1 MKRECSYSETFPL
14 LLIIKFSA
22 LIFFSSIFYSFILL
36 LCSASLPSSHS
47 LFFIMYFFV
56 RRNEEVRGGEV
67 WTYYISLRRFAPS
80 VDGLLAALAL
90 EGWLAPT
97 SSWLNP
103 CFIKDLDLKIVI
115 IYVKAVTWLKQ
126 KLLG

>member
-56 RRNEEVRGGEV
+56 RRNEEVRGGRCGLIISPSGASRLRS
-67 WTYYISLRRFAPS
+67 TACSLRSLYMANARRFFWAKTFQ
-80 VDGLLAALAL
+80 DLKI
-90 EGWLAPT
+90 EGPG
-97 SSWLNP
+97 LNP
-103 CFIKDLDLKIVI
+103 CF
-115 IYVKAVTWLKQ
+115 A
-126 KLLG
+126 LLLA

>member
-36 LCSASLPSSHS
+36 LCYASLPSSHS

-56 RRNEEVRGGEV
+56 RRNEEVRGG
-67 WTYYISLRRFAPS
+67 WRCGLIISPSGASRLRSTACSLRSLYMANARRFFWAKTFQ
-80 VDGLLAALAL
+80 DLKI
-90 EGWLAPT
+90 EGPG
-97 SSWLNP
+97 LNP
-103 CFIKDLDLKIVI
+103 CF
-115 IYVKAVTWLKQ
+115 A
-126 KLLG
+126 LLLA

>member
-1 MKRECSYSETFPL
+1 MKRECFRLGAFPL

-56 RRNEEVRGGEV
+56 RRNEEVRGGCGLIISPSGASRLRS
-67 WTYYISLRRFAPS
+67 TACSLRSLYMANARRFFWAKTFQ
-80 VDGLLAALAL
+80 DLKI
-90 EGWLAPT
+90 EGPG
-97 SSWLNP
+97 LNP
-103 CFIKDLDLKIVI
+103 CF
-115 IYVKAVTWLKQ
+115 A
-126 KLLG
+126 LLLA

>member
-56 RRNEEVRGGEV
+56 RRTEEVRGGGRCGLIISPSGASRLRS
-67 WTYYISLRRFAPS
+67 TACSLRSLYMANARRFFWAKTFQ
-80 VDGLLAALAL
+80 DLKI
-90 EGWLAPT
+90 EGPG
-97 SSWLNP
+97 LNP
-103 CFIKDLDLKIVI
+103 CF
-115 IYVKAVTWLKQ
+115 A
-126 KLLG
+126 LLLA

>member
-56 RRNEEVRGGEV
+56 RRNEEVRGGERCGLIISPSGASRLRS
-67 WTYYISLRRFAPS
+67 TACSLRSLYMANARRFFWAKTFQ
-80 VDGLLAALAL
+80 DLKI
-90 EGWLAPT
+90 EGPG
-97 SSWLNP
+97 LNP
-103 CFIKDLDLKIVI
+103 CF
-115 IYVKAVTWLKQ
+115 A
-126 KLLG
+126 LLLA